1 MWPLNK
7 FTRLLFVFY
16 TVYIYDITDPCLM
29 SGIYSVL
36 ISKRVVSNCFYFG
49 VVGSFFFF
57 VYHLSFKYGCWCI
70 LDFAVIVSNKVSGKC
85 FWERLCNYEMKEKGT
100 EAA

>member
-16 TVYIYDITDPCLM
+16 TVYIYDITDPSLM

-49 VVGSFFFF
+49 VVGSFFFLCISLVIQIWLL
-57 VYHLSFKYGCWCI
+57 VYFRFCSDCI
-70 LDFAVIVSNKVSGKC
+70 K
-85 FWERLCNYEMKEKGT
+85 
-100 EAA
+100 